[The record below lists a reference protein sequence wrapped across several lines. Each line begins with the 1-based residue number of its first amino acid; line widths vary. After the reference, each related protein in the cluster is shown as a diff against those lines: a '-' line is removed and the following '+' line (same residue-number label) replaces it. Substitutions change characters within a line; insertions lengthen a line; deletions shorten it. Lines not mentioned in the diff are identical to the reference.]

1 MVGFPLGG
9 TGLSI
14 SAGVTSRIELQHYA
28 HGMCKLLALQIDGVC
43 CLHAFFICLHFT
55 HFVHSGHQQREQR
68 WAGLQRRWGMCGHRL
83 SNLLQGAWLLCC
95 RPLLLCC
102 TCRNVVCFH

>member
-28 HGMCKLLALQIDGVC
+28 HGMCKLLALQIDG
-43 CLHAFFICLHFT
+43 A
-55 HFVHSGHQQREQR
+55 
-68 WAGLQRRWGMCGHRL
+68 L
-83 SNLLQGAWLLCC
+83 SEFPWELSA
-95 RPLLLCC
+95 P
-102 TCRNVVCFH
+102 